1 MDIARMSE
9 VNQILTKEYENQLKE
24 FMMRINNQLTFSL
37 ELGEVMVARDKE
49 EGSEKKEDAQK
60 EFEKKQ
66 SEHRMQHEFDII
78 FQQELS
84 MHMDSVYEVALD
96 IFCEAYSKMLTLM
109 NFNELFLNEVQRL
122 NVQVYDNFWDRS
134 DLVYFMKRIRLNIT
148 KIIAERHINRYVS
161 YNDLEYL
168 FNQVSKNF
176 FIELGLIDVGTIFEL
191 RSG

>member
-1 MDIARMSE
+1 
-9 VNQILTKEYENQLKE
+9 
-24 FMMRINNQLTFSL
+24 
-37 ELGEVMVARDKE
+37 
-49 EGSEKKEDAQK
+49 
-60 EFEKKQ
+60 
-66 SEHRMQHEFDII
+66 
-78 FQQELS
+78 

>member
-109 NFNELFLNEVQRL
+109 NFNELFLTEVQRL
-122 NVQVYDNFWDRS
+122 NMQVYDNFWDRS

-148 KIIAERHINRYVS
+148 KII
-161 YNDLEYL
+161 
-168 FNQVSKNF
+168 
-176 FIELGLIDVGTIFEL
+176 T
-191 RSG
+191 